1 MRGGIRGGVRCM
13 PEPEWPQPD
22 RLAWA
27 EALRPA
33 DAFDLVQRPAAQWRP
48 RTRQSVENGY
58 GRFLTWLA
66 EQDLLD
72 PEASPDRRVTRDR
85 VRAYR
90 ADLARTLADYSV
102 MGRVAQLGQAL
113 RVMVPEQD
121 WGWIRR
127 GSERLR
133 AKAVPVRDKLAR
145 MRPAHEVLQLG
156 RDLMEKADCDPYLPA
171 VMRAKIYR
179 DGLIIA
185 FLILCPL
192 RRSNLGAID
201 LDLHLFEVGAGWD
214 VTFGDGET
222 KQKRGME
229 MSWPEQLEDELAR
242 YLEVHRPVLLACTR
256 KNLPPTRRLWI
267 SGHGTAMTYGAIALQ
282 VKARTKAAFGVEI
295 NPHLFRDIVA
305 TYIATG
311 TPEQAGD
318 IALALAHSTQRTS
331 ERHYNHAG
339 RLRATARLQQV
350 VAAKRKRGEERERKE
365 VDGSAV

>member
-1 MRGGIRGGVRCM
+1 VSGGARGGVRCL
-13 PEPEWPQPD
+13 PLAEWPTPD

-27 EALRPA
+27 EALRPV
-33 DAFDLVQRPAAQWRP
+33 DAFDVVQRPATRWRTA
-48 RTRQSVENGY
+48 TREVVQNGY

-66 EQDLLD
+66 GQDLLD
-72 PEASPDRRVTRDR
+72 PNAAPRNRVTRDR
-85 VRAYR
+85 VRAYH
-90 ADLARTLADYSV
+90 ADLARTDADYTV
-102 MGRVAQLGQAL
+102 VARIAQLGDAL
-113 RVMVPEQD
+113 RAMAPEED
-121 WGWIRR
+121 WGWVRR

-133 AKAVPVRDKLAR
+133 AKAVPVRDKRSR

-156 RDLMEKADCDPYLPA
+156 RDLMEKADRDPYLPA

-185 FLILCPL
+185 FLILRPL
-192 RRSNLGAID
+192 REANLGDID
-201 LDLHLFEVGAGWD
+201 LDLHLLEVGTGWD
-214 VTFGDGET
+214 VTFGDDET

-229 MSWPEQLEDELAR
+229 MSWPEQLADQLAC

-256 KNLPPTRRLWI
+256 KSLPPTRRLWI

-305 TYIATG
+305 TYIATH
-311 TPEQAGD
+311 TPEQADD
-318 IALALAHSTQRTS
+318 IALVLAHSTQKTS

-339 RLRATARLQQV
+339 RLQATERLQQV
-350 VAAKRKRGEERERKE
+350 VEAKRKRGGQRERK
-365 VDGSAV
+365 DAD

>member
-1 MRGGIRGGVRCM
+1 MRGGVPCV
-13 PEPEWPQPD
+13 PLAEWPQPD

-33 DAFDLVQRPAAQWRP
+33 DAFDLVQRLAATWRP
-48 RTRQSVENGY
+48 RTRDTVQNGY
-58 GRFLTWLA
+58 GRYLTWLA
-66 EQDLLD
+66 AQDLLD
-72 PEASPDRRVTRDR
+72 PLDPPGSRVTRDR

-90 ADLARTLADYSV
+90 ADLARTLSDYSV
-102 MGRVAQLGQAL
+102 VSRIAQLGQAL
-113 RVMVPEQD
+113 QVMAPEQD
-121 WGWIRR
+121 WGWVRR

-133 AKAVPVRDKLAR
+133 AKAVPVRDKLGR

-156 RDLMEKADCDPYLPA
+156 LDLIEKAERDPYLPA
-171 VMRAKIYR
+171 VMRAKVYR

-185 FLILCPL
+185 FLILRPL

-201 LDLHLFEVGAGWD
+201 LDLHLLEVGAGWD
-214 VTFGDGET
+214 VAFRDGEA

-229 MSWPEQLEDELAR
+229 MSWPEELTDALAC

-256 KNLPPTRRLWI
+256 KNLPPTQALWI

-305 TYIATG
+305 TYIANE

-318 IALALAHSTQRTS
+318 IELVLAHNSPRPSQ
-331 ERHYNHAG
+331 RHYNHAG
-339 RLRATARLQQV
+339 RLRATERLQRV
-350 VAAKRKRGEERERKE
+350 LEAKRKRGARREGKQAKE
-365 VDGSAV
+365 ALK

>member
-1 MRGGIRGGVRCM
+1 MRGGIRGGVPCL
-13 PEPEWPQPD
+13 PSPEWPEPD

-27 EALRPA
+27 EALRPT
-33 DAFDLVQRPAAQWRP
+33 DAFDLVQRPATSWRP
-48 RTRQSVENGY
+48 KTRQSVENGY

-66 EQDLLD
+66 AQDLLD
-72 PEASPDRRVTRDR
+72 PETTPGSRITRDR

-90 ADLARTLADYSV
+90 TELARTVADYSV
-102 MGRVAQLGQAL
+102 VARIAQLGQAL
-113 RVMVPEQD
+113 RVMAPEQD

-127 GSERLR
+127 GSERLG
-133 AKAVPVRDKLAR
+133 AKAVPVRDKRAR
-145 MRPAHEVLQLG
+145 MQPAHEVLQLG
-156 RDLMEKADCDPYLPA
+156 LDLIEKANRDPYLPP

-185 FLILCPL
+185 FLILRPL
-192 RRSNLGAID
+192 REANLGDLD
-201 LDLHLFEVGAGWD
+201 LDLHLLEVGAGWD
-214 VTFGDGET
+214 VTFGDNET

-229 MSWPEQLEDELAR
+229 MSWPEQLSDELAC

-282 VKARTKAAFGVEI
+282 VKARTKVAFGVEI

-305 TYIATG
+305 TYIATH
-311 TPEQAGD
+311 TPEQADD
-318 IALALAHSTQRTS
+318 IALVLAHSNQRTS

-339 RLRATARLQQV
+339 RLRATDRLQEI
-350 VAAKRKRGEERERKE
+350 VAAKRKRDARSARK
-365 VDGSAV
+365 DAD